1 MTFRFNPKIYLL
13 TGLLFWSLFSFFHLI
28 LFFQEEEL
36 NNSLYRV
43 IYLTFLGSF
52 IFSFYQYYDLVFPKV
67 SRKEIFN
74 NFFRILIFGIKSIFP
89 IALIYLLYF
98 FKVGGD
104 KVLFSFFSI
113 LIHELVL
120 GISLLFLIINFV
132 FFKRLI
138 LFEANSV
145 MKAIFMAFQYGAIII
160 FVFDIV
166 YNFYPSDIFQFLL
179 AGLFMIGGILLFN
192 QKWIA
197 YMYFDQKWK
206 TILIS
211 LFLISSNI
219 LIYQFFILN
228 QEFFTGL
235 FDIKSLLF
243 LILLMGFNFTYLSI
257 SVLIN
262 IFNLPT
268 SPVFDDIEN

>member
-52 IFSFYQYYDLVFPKV
+52 IFSFYQYYYLVFPKV

-89 IALIYLLYF
+89 ILLIYLLYF

-113 LIHELVL
+113 LFHELVV
-120 GISLLFLIINFV
+120 GMSLLFLIINFDCYHD
-132 FFKRLI
+132 
-138 LFEANSV
+138 
-145 MKAIFMAFQYGAIII
+145 Q
-160 FVFDIV
+160 
-166 YNFYPSDIFQFLL
+166 LL
-179 AGLFMIGGILLFN
+179 
-192 QKWIA
+192 
-197 YMYFDQKWK
+197 
-206 TILIS
+206 
-211 LFLISSNI
+211 
-219 LIYQFFILN
+219 
-228 QEFFTGL
+228 QEFFERDL
-235 FDIKSLLF
+235 FFGIQD
-243 LILLMGFNFTYLSI
+243 
-257 SVLIN
+257 
-262 IFNLPT
+262 
-268 SPVFDDIEN
+268 

>member
-28 LFFQEEEL
+28 LFFLEEEL
-36 NNSLYRV
+36 NNSIYRA
-43 IYLTFLGSF
+43 IYLIFLGSF
-52 IFSFYQYYDLVFPKV
+52 LFSFYRYYDLVFPKV

-113 LIHELVL
+113 LVHELVV

-166 YNFYPSDIFQFLL
+166 
-179 AGLFMIGGILLFN
+179 
-192 QKWIA
+192 WIRLHH
-197 YMYFDQKWK
+197 YFA
-206 TILIS
+206 S
-211 LFLISSNI
+211 L
-219 LIYQFFILN
+219 
-228 QEFFTGL
+228 
-235 FDIKSLLF
+235 
-243 LILLMGFNFTYLSI
+243 
-257 SVLIN
+257 
-262 IFNLPT
+262 
-268 SPVFDDIEN
+268 